1 MNRFGL
7 CSFPVRSQYREPESV
22 GHAAVAPGLESALAR
37 NEDRCR
43 AASAVRR
50 ARARERES
58 QQSAESRTEAGVG
71 LVTRPSVRRT
81 PGPHTNTSAVTAY
94 QSAKAQP
101 GEQDHASS
109 STPHPRAA
117 CRQPPAIYKSL
128 TVRPDASGGT
138 SGG

>member
-7 CSFPVRSQYREPESV
+7 CSFPVRSQYREPESRW
-22 GHAAVAPGLESALAR
+22 ARCRRPGLESALAR
-37 NEDRCR
+37 NEDRRR

-81 PGPHTNTSAVTAY
+81 PGPHTNTSPSPLTNP
-94 QSAKAQP
+94 QKRSLGSRITHRRQPHTHAQ
-101 GEQDHASS
+101 
-109 STPHPRAA
+109 RAA
-117 CRQPPAIYKSL
+117 SPQRF
-128 TVRPDASGGT
+128 T
-138 SGG
+138 SP